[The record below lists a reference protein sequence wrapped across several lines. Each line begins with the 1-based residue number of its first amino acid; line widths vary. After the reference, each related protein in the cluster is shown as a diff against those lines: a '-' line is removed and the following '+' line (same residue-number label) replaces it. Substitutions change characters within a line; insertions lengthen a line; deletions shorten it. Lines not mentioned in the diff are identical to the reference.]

1 MKNTEFL
8 VWNIYDSGDNV
19 ARELLDVFTEFYALN
34 KLNIYFKNEDKPLC
48 IEKFNVLSYTTG
60 DDFFVV
66 YETSSL
72 EIILTY
78 FNIEDV
84 VKITKLI

>member
-1 MKNTEFL
+1 MKDAEFL

-34 KLNIYFKNEDKPLC
+34 KLNVYFKNEDKPLC
-48 IEKFNVLSYTTG
+48 IEKFNVLGYTTE
-60 DDFFVV
+60 DDFFTV

-72 EIILTY
+72 QVILTC
-78 FNIEDV
+78 FKIDNV
-84 VKITKLI
+84 VRITKI